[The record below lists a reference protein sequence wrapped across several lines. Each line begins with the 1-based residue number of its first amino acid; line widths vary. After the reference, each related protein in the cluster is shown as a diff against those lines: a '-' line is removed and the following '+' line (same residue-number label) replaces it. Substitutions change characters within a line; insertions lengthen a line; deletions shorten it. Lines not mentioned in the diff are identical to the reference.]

1 MALTLLRAETGYR
14 YRPLSPRPT
23 GAVRRQRRALNQMIR
38 AIRYGLSR
46 PDSESARQARLLADI
61 FLPELGV
68 GRDEPRHEPLA
79 LRVVQHVEG
88 DAPGA

>member
-1 MALTLLRAETGYR
+1 MALTLLRAEAGFR
-14 YRPLSPRPT
+14 YRPAPMRP
-23 GAVRRQRRALNQMIR
+23 ARAQRRQRRAMNRLIR

-68 GRDEPRHEPLA
+68 GRDEQRHEPLA
-79 LRVVQHVEG
+79 LRIVQHVEG

>member
-14 YRPLSPRPT
+14 FRPIPRRPNRT
-23 GAVRRQRRALNQMIR
+23 MRRRRRAMNKLIR

-46 PDSESARQARLLADI
+46 PDSESSRQARLLADI

-68 GRDEPRHEPLA
+68 GLDETRHEPLT
-79 LRVVQHVEG
+79 LRVVTNVEG
-88 DAPGA
+88 DAAGA